1 MLPHPLTNFEI
12 QKYLQKEPKFNGV
25 YLRNNLLKIQDGT
38 YVINLDEYK
47 SIGTHW
53 TALYVN
59 GNNRRESYNAI
70 YCDSV
75 GVKYIP
81 KEIK

>member
-1 MLPHPLTNFEI
+1 MNLNLTEFI
-12 QKYLQKEPKFNGV
+12 QELLYLKKKDES
-25 YLRNNLLKIQDGT
+25 
-38 YVINLDEYK
+38 YVINHDEYR

-70 YCDSV
+70 YFDSV